1 MYLCDEFRRNIEED
15 ELCNDIFLFNISN
28 RIIQKKSTLR
38 NYILYINSFNPKK
51 KNNEENY
58 FHGVFRIS

>member
-1 MYLCDEFRRNIEED
+1 MNLDEILKNM
-15 ELCNDIFLFNISN
+15 NYAMAYFLFNISN

-38 NYILYINSFNPKK
+38 NYIFNINSFNPKT

>member
-1 MYLCDEFRRNIEED
+1 MTNLGEILKNTNYAMAY
-15 ELCNDIFLFNISN
+15 FLFNISN

>member
-1 MYLCDEFRRNIEED
+1 MNLDEILN
-15 ELCNDIFLFNISN
+15 NMNYAMAYFLFNISD

-38 NYILYINSFNPKK
+38 NYIFNINSFNPKT

>member
-1 MYLCDEFRRNIEED
+1 MTNLDEILKNM
-15 ELCNDIFLFNISN
+15 NYAMAYFLFNISD

-38 NYILYINSFNPKK
+38 NYIFNINSFNPKT

>member
-1 MYLCDEFRRNIEED
+1 MTNLDEILKNM
-15 ELCNDIFLFNISN
+15 NYAMAYFLFNISN

>member
-1 MYLCDEFRRNIEED
+1 MNLDEILKNM
-15 ELCNDIFLFNISN
+15 NYAMAYFLFNISD

-38 NYILYINSFNPKK
+38 NYIFNINSFNPKT

>member
-1 MYLCDEFRRNIEED
+1 MTNLDEILKNM
-15 ELCNDIFLFNISN
+15 NYAMAYFLFNISN

-38 NYILYINSFNPKK
+38 NYIFNINSFNPKT

>member
-1 MYLCDEFRRNIEED
+1 MTDLDEILKNM
-15 ELCNDIFLFNISN
+15 NYAMAYFLFNISN

-38 NYILYINSFNPKK
+38 NYIFNINSFNPKT